1 MQVLRHLNILVIITV
16 LLALIASGCSS
27 CGDKKTHVMAMW
39 STDETDLAYQRWTKL
54 LEEEFARQGIDAE
67 IHDYYG
73 HIGLTYEGV
82 ERQRIAEFVHGLES
96 AGKCPDLIVGCGDFV
111 RWQLQRNL
119 DSLVN
124 SIPAVCFA
132 QKNHRLLGLQI
143 DDLKTV
149 EGKTREHLVQI
160 HDTLELKN
168 SLDFVDFLEEY
179 RPLQTKRSVSG
190 RSHRYVGLLDKH
202 PVWIDSLIWLDLRD
216 QINKLD
222 RDQYI
227 SLMDSAL
234 DDNYLIKKNDE
245 GVIQFA
251 TTSYKTPGYNVN
263 ISYQPLMWQ
272 YYRSMSKLRFIQIK
286 HDEVSRS
293 VSEGPPID
301 PYYTMTGEDFL
312 VNDSCVGGHFAS
324 AEAMIADAVSAG
336 KRLLQGESAESIG
349 RLLHTPGYHV
359 NWNLMR
365 STGAKISDM
374 PDFVQI
380 YNSTLY
386 DRDPHKATVIYSVIG
401 IILAVLFIISI
412 IFSVRGF
419 IQQRRSR
426 MLMNEQLKQ
435 QIFNEQL
442 LELAITACGSKM
454 WDDRRG
460 NSITDRVKASEEWV
474 KVLEAFYANNEEGLY
489 KTQFYG
495 RIDDDSEDHWYNVR
509 MDVRIDNGKV
519 RRGGYVINIDHT
531 KEMEEKTRE
540 AHEVLVE
547 ARTREGFISAMNHE
561 IRTPLHAIVGFSMEL
576 ARPEVKFTKEEI
588 DMFADIIDSNAASL
602 KKIIN
607 DILLV
612 TLMKNTNV
620 AAHCTECSMKSLLDS
635 NRWQE
640 AMLLTKRRH
649 NKVEIADGGENV
661 LVNADPQMVATVME
675 NLIINASMFSA
686 EGSTISIGWDNS
698 NEGPEIW
705 VSDQGEGIDPRHH
718 DMIFER
724 FSKINSFSPGCGLG
738 LFISRTYMRKMGGSI
753 GVESNLGEGA
763 RFTLRFYPPTYT
775 VLQHMEESVDS
786 NSRDPVTFHFL

>member
-1 MQVLRHLNILVIITV
+1 MQVLRHLNILIIITI
-16 LLALIASGCSS
+16 LLSLIASGCSS

-73 HIGLTYEGV
+73 HIGLTYEGM
-82 ERQRIAEFVHGLES
+82 ERWRIAEFVHGLDS

-143 DDLKTV
+143 DDLKEV

-179 RPLQTKRSVSG
+179 RPLQTKRSASG

-202 PVWIDSLIWLDLRD
+202 PLWIDSLIWLDLRD

-234 DDNYLIKKNDE
+234 ADNYLIKKNDE

-251 TTSYKTPGYNVN
+251 TTSYKTPGSNVE

-401 IILAVLFIISI
+401 LIVAVFLIIS
-412 IFSVRGF
+412 FVYSVRGF

-426 MLMNEQLKQ
+426 MLMHEQLKQ

-442 LELAITACGSKM
+442 LELAITASGSKM

-460 NSITDRVKASEEWV
+460 NSITDRVKDSEEWV
-474 KVLEAFYANNEEGLY
+474 KVLEAFYANDEEGLY
-489 KTQFYG
+489 KTPFYG

-519 RRGGYVINIDHT
+519 RRSGYVINIDHA
-531 KEMEEKTRE
+531 KEMEEKARE

-547 ARTREGFISAMNHE
+547 ARAREGFISAMNHE

-620 AAHCTECSMKSLLDS
+620 AAHCVECSMKSLLDS
-635 NRWQE
+635 RMWHE
-640 AMLLTKRRH
+640 AMSLTLRRH
-649 NKVEIADGGENV
+649 NTVTIAEGGEDV
-661 LVNADPQMVATVME
+661 KVNADPQMVATVME

-698 NEGPEIW
+698 NEGSEIW

-738 LFISRTYMRKMGGSI
+738 LFISRIYMRKMGGSI

-763 RFTLRFYPPTYT
+763 KFILKFYLPHLISPSTYGGK
-775 VLQHMEESVDS
+775 H
-786 NSRDPVTFHFL
+786 R

>member
-1 MQVLRHLNILVIITV
+1 MQVLRHLNILIIITV

-54 LEEEFARQGIDAE
+54 LKEEFARQGIDAE

-82 ERQRIAEFVHGLES
+82 ERQRIAEFVHGLDS

-143 DDLKTV
+143 DDLKEV
-149 EGKTREHLVQI
+149 EGKIREHLVQI

-179 RPLQTKRSVSG
+179 RPLHTKRSASG
-190 RSHRYVGLLDKH
+190 RSHRYVGLFDKH
-202 PVWIDSLIWLDLRD
+202 PLWIDSLIWLDLRD

-234 DDNYLIKKNDE
+234 ADNYLIKKNDE

-251 TTSYKTPGYNVN
+251 TTSYKTPGSNVE

-401 IILAVLFIISI
+401 LIVAVFLIIS
-412 IFSVRGF
+412 FVYSVRGF

-442 LELAITACGSKM
+442 LELAITASGSKM

-489 KTQFYG
+489 RTQFYG
-495 RIDDDSEDHWYNVR
+495 RIDDDSQDHWYNVR

-519 RRGGYVINIDHT
+519 RRSGYVINIDHT
-531 KEMEEKTRE
+531 KEMEEKARE

-547 ARTREGFISAMNHE
+547 ARAREGFISAMNHE

-620 AAHCTECSMKSLLDS
+620 AAHCVECSMKSLLDS
-635 NRWQE
+635 RMWHE
-640 AMLLTKRRH
+640 AMSLTLRRH
-649 NKVEIADGGENV
+649 NTVTIAEGGEDV
-661 LVNADPQMVATVME
+661 KVNADPQMVAMVME
-675 NLIINASMFSA
+675 NLIINASMFSD
-686 EGSTISIGWDNS
+686 EGSIISIGWNTTP
-698 NEGPEIW
+698 EGPEIW
-705 VSDQGEGIDPRHH
+705 VQDQGIGIDPRHH

-738 LFISRTYMRKMGGSI
+738 LFICKVYMKKMNGEI
-753 GVESNLGEGA
+753 AVESNLGEGA
-763 RFTLRFYPPTYT
+763 KFILKFYPPPHLISPSTYGGK
-775 VLQHMEESVDS
+775 H
-786 NSRDPVTFHFL
+786 R